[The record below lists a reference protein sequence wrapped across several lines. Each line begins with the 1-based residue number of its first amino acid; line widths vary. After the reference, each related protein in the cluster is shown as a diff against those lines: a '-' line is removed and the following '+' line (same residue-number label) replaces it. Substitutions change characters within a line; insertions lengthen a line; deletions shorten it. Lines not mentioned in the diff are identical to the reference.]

1 VARSRTAW
9 VAMGLV
15 VATSVLGVLAAA
27 VAGPWTISNRF
38 GLWGP
43 AQPGAGTLTPR
54 AEPTGYPSRPPVGP
68 PSPLPAWLIT
78 ALWVLAVVTLALLAA
93 VVLWRLLAG
102 RLRAARRPNPAE
114 PGIPGE
120 VYPDRPVVQ
129 LGLATALEVLL
140 ATADP
145 TDAVLAAWVH
155 LEAAA
160 ERSGVPRKP
169 SDTPTE
175 FTARVLTG
183 TPADT
188 EAVQTLLELYLR
200 ARFARRGLNA
210 GDFARARDCLTSL
223 AASWADFD
231 APVGGP
237 EPS

>member
-1 VARSRTAW
+1 MERSRTAW
-9 VAMGLV
+9 VAMSLV
-15 VATSVLGVLAAA
+15 VATSVLAVLAAA
-27 VAGPWTISNRF
+27 VGGPWTISNRI

-43 AQPGAGTLTPR
+43 EQTGEATITPR
-54 AEPTGYPSRPPVGP
+54 GEMSGYPSIPPFPP
-68 PSPLPAWLIT
+68 PSQLPAWLIT
-78 ALWVLAVVTLALLAA
+78 LLWALTIVTLTLLAA
-93 VVLWRLLAG
+93 VLLWRLIAG
-102 RLRAARRPNPAE
+102 RLRGAHEPNPAE

-129 LGLATALEVLL
+129 QGLATALEVLL

-183 TPADT
+183 TPADA
-188 EAVQTLLELYLR
+188 ESVETLLELYLR
-200 ARFARRGLNA
+200 ARFSRIGLTA
-210 GDFARARDCLTSL
+210 ADFARARDCLTRLSE
-223 AASWADFD
+223 SWADFD